1 MMRRGATGRCKLDA
15 PCGGARVSGRTSAL
29 LSTGPSLALHQ
40 LLQHTYS
47 LEGLQLGRR
56 RQAHVLANSLTES
69 PPSAKEYSYPAV
81 VQTSDHRVHVT
92 FTDDRT
98 SIRHVVLDPSKL

>member
-1 MMRRGATGRCKLDA
+1 
-15 PCGGARVSGRTSAL
+15 
-29 LSTGPSLALHQ
+29 
-40 LLQHTYS
+40 
-47 LEGLQLGRR
+47 
-56 RQAHVLANSLTES
+56 VLANSLTEL

-98 SIRHVVLDPSKL
+98 SIRHVVLDPSQL

>member
-1 MMRRGATGRCKLDA
+1 MVHLGTSPAAARHSHRTYY
-15 PCGGARVSGRTSAL
+15 PGGGCT
-29 LSTGPSLALHQ
+29 
-40 LLQHTYS
+40 
-47 LEGLQLGRR
+47 LGRR
-56 RQAHVLANSLTES
+56 RQALTLANSLTES

-98 SIRHVVLDPSKL
+98 SIRHVVLDPSQL